1 MSTAAKPAII
11 DRSDPIFGVCE
22 ALGDDFGINANW
34 FRAALAPLML
44 WQPVWTIVG
53 YFVLGAVVLAT
64 RLIFPDVRVPV
75 PVPVAAEIGEQ
86 MIVEAPAADELRL
99 AA

>member
-1 MSTAAKPAII
+1 MPTPAKPAII

-44 WQPVWTIVG
+44 WQPLWTVVG
-53 YFVLGAVVLAT
+53 YFLLGAVVLAT
-64 RLIFPDVRVPV
+64 RLIFPDVREPMPAAAAPIVESE
-75 PVPVAAEIGEQ
+75 PVAE
-86 MIVEAPAADELRL
+86 ELRL